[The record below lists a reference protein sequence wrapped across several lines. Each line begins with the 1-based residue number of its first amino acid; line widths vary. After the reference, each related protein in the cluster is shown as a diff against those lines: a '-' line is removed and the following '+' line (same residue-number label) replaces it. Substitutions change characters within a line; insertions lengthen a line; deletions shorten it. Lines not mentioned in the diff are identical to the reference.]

1 MDLVTTYL
9 RTIVR
14 RLWLVLLIF
23 IIGSGLAVSIA
34 YLLPPVFES
43 SAKIL
48 VESQQI
54 PQDLAQSTVPQGAAE
69 RLTLI
74 EQRLM
79 TRDNLLELVRRLNL
93 YPEYTKLTASE
104 KVELVRKNTKFD
116 NLGRASC
123 RERAEVTAGGGAG

>member
-9 RTIVR
+9 RAIVR

-23 IIGSGLAVSIA
+23 VVGSGLAVSSA

-79 TRDNLLELVRRLNL
+79 TRDNLLDLVRRLDL
-93 YPEYTKLTASE
+93 FPEYTHLSPSE
-104 KVELVRKNTKFD
+104 I
-116 NLGRASC
+116 GRAH
-123 RERAEVTAGGGAG
+123 V